1 MLTDLNVPYLVIALL
16 VLIFSL
22 SVHEAAHAWSAS
34 QLGDDTAKRLGRVTL
49 NPVVH
54 VDPIGTL
61 LLPLVAMLSGAPLI
75 GWAKPTPVNTR
86 NLRHPRR
93 DHILVTAAGPISNL
107 VIALAAAAA
116 LRAGASGGN
125 WLGMLVLEAL
135 TLNVLLAVF
144 NMLPIPP
151 LDGGQIVMGLLPP
164 RVAMR
169 LRFLYEYGFL
179 ILMVLLV
186 TGVLWALIRAA
197 VLCDSLVAALT
208 SRKRVVS
215 GMRPT
220 GQLHLGHLVG
230 ALQNWIALQEQVP
243 TVSTSSPT
251 GTR

>member
-1 MLTDLNVPYLVIALL
+1 MLTDLNVPYLVISLL

-22 SVHEAAHAWSAS
+22 SIHEAAHAWSAS

-93 DHILVTAAGPISNL
+93 DHILVTAAGPISNM

-116 LRAGASGGN
+116 LRAGAPAGN
-125 WLGMLVLEAL
+125 WFGMLLVEAL

-151 LDGGQIVMGLLPP
+151 LDGGQILMGLLPP
-164 RVAMR
+164 RVAMQ

-179 ILMVLLV
+179 ILMGLLV
-186 TGVLWALIRAA
+186 TGVLWALIEPPYYVILSWLR
-197 VLCDSLVAALT
+197 
-208 SRKRVVS
+208 
-215 GMRPT
+215 
-220 GQLHLGHLVG
+220 
-230 ALQNWIALQEQVP
+230 
-243 TVSTSSPT
+243 
-251 GTR
+251 